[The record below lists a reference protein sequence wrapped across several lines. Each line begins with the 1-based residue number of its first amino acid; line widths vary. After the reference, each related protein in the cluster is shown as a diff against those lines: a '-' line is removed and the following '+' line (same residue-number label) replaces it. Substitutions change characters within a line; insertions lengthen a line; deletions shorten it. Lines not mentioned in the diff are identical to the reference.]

1 MSVTPPPLSIANPA
15 QSGSA
20 RAWALWQA
28 IAALTWLALAT
39 TASAQSQIYINAE
52 AHPGAA
58 VVLSNFRSDE
68 TPQLL
73 IAAEAIAAP
82 LPIAPALRSAPPP
95 PRPPKPDRQEIKV
108 LIDRYA
114 AEMKVSPRLLD
125 AVIHVESNF
134 DAHAVSAKGA
144 IGLMQLMPGTASRFG
159 AVDPYSAADN
169 IRAGAAYLKWLGG
182 LFQGNLELVL
192 AAYNSG
198 EQTVIKAG
206 RRIPPIA
213 ETRAYVPRVIAYFR
227 HSDNP
232 HDIWP

>member
-1 MSVTPPPLSIANPA
+1 
-15 QSGSA
+15 
-20 RAWALWQA
+20 
-28 IAALTWLALAT
+28 
-39 TASAQSQIYINAE
+39 
-52 AHPGAA
+52 
-58 VVLSNFRSDE
+58 
-68 TPQLL
+68 
-73 IAAEAIAAP
+73 
-82 LPIAPALRSAPPP
+82 
-95 PRPPKPDRQEIKV
+95 
-108 LIDRYA
+108 
-114 AEMKVSPRLLD
+114 MKVSPRLLD

-192 AAYNSG
+192 AAYNAG

-227 HSDNP
+227 NSDNP
-232 HDIWP
+232 HNIWQ

>member
-1 MSVTPPPLSIANPA
+1 MT
-15 QSGSA
+15 SA
-20 RAWALWQA
+20 LA
-28 IAALTWLALAT
+28 WLALAT
-39 TASAQSQIYINAE
+39 TASAQSQIYVSAE
-52 AHPGAA
+52 SAPGAA
-58 VVLSNFRSDE
+58 VVLSNFHSDE

-73 IAAEAIAAP
+73 VATEAIAAP
-82 LPIAPALRSAPPP
+82 LPIAPTPRSPPP
-95 PRPPKPDRQEIKV
+95 PLQHPAKPDRQEIKI
-108 LIDRYA
+108 LIDRFA
-114 AEMKVSPRLLD
+114 AEMKVSPRLLA

-134 DAHAVSAKGA
+134 DAHAVSPKGA

-192 AAYNSG
+192 AAYNAG

-213 ETRAYVPRVIAYFR
+213 ETRAYVPKVIAYFR
-227 HSDNP
+227 NSDNP
-232 HDIWP
+232 HNIWQ

>member
-1 MSVTPPPLSIANPA
+1 MTS
-15 QSGSA
+15 
-20 RAWALWQA
+20 
-28 IAALTWLALAT
+28 ALTWLALAT

-52 AHPGAA
+52 SAPGAA

-73 IAAEAIAAP
+73 VAAEAIAAP
-82 LPIAPALRSAPPP
+82 LPIAPALRSPPTAQP
-95 PRPPKPDRQEIKV
+95 HPAKPDRQEIKV
-108 LIDRYA
+108 LIDRFA

-159 AVDPYSAADN
+159 AVDPFSAADN

-192 AAYNSG
+192 AAYNAG

-232 HDIWP
+232 HNIWQ